1 MGGVSIAKWGNHYKE
16 EQGSTKGYW
25 HLSFRATIPKS
36 KTIVIAKSCVEVWY
50 QTMDIVQ
57 SSRFFKKNSINTK
70 YVKKQQ
76 RCYSVLCFGKLASH
90 TNVQFKSYLS
100 IPGCWHLH
108 TCKMLKQIFFFIYW
122 DVWYSCL
129 CVHNGKT
136 TDANNE
142 SRAFSAI
149 FSS

>member
-1 MGGVSIAKWGNHYKE
+1 MGGGIIPKWGNHYKE

-50 QTMDIVQ
+50 QTMDIIQ
-57 SSRFFKKNSINTK
+57 SSRFFKKNSVNTK

-76 RCYSVLCFGKLASH
+76 HCYSVLCFGKLASH

-108 TCKMLKQIFFFIYW
+108 TCIFSGFQKMLEHLSFLFHLLGYLVFLF
-122 DVWYSCL
+122 VL
-129 CVHNGKT
+129 L
-136 TDANNE
+136 
-142 SRAFSAI
+142 
-149 FSS
+149 